1 MEKKQNR
8 RKLLKKL
15 KNRYRLLIINE
26 TNFQEKTSLSL
37 TPFNVLLISSA
48 GLMLFSLISWGIYA
62 LFPGVKDYAP
72 GYGQNFDGKMKNEV
86 LKKISTLEN
95 ELVMASKRENAMKQ
109 IINGEEV
116 TAYDIPYKAD
126 KSRDVELNIND
137 TKAEGD
143 RVKNAANIIEK
154 AKEKEAK
161 QNENNRPMVNAGSS
175 EDYESQDLLGNE
187 FIFFTPLNGN
197 IGEAF
202 NNRTHPAI
210 DIMPNTDESVK
221 AAMDGTVIFSGW
233 TPDFGYIVSLQHQNN
248 WLSVYKF
255 NAAVYKEIGSF
266 VKAGETIG
274 ITGYIDKDNPK
285 KRLRFE
291 LWHNGIAV
299 NPLNYIVF

>member
-15 KNRYRLLIINE
+15 KNSYRLLIINE
-26 TNFQEKTSLSL
+26 TNFQEKTSISL
-37 TPFNVLLISSA
+37 TPFNLLLISSA
-48 GLMLFSLISWGIYA
+48 GLLLFSLISWGIYA

-72 GYGQNFDGKMKNEV
+72 GYGQTFDGKMKNEV

-95 ELVMASKRENAMKQ
+95 ELVMANKRETAMKQ

-116 TAYDIPYKAD
+116 TAYDIPYKVD
-126 KSRDVELNIND
+126 KSRDVELDIND
-137 TKAEGD
+137 TKAEGE
-143 RVKNAANIIEK
+143 RVKNAETKIEK
-154 AKEKEAK
+154 AKEKENK
-161 QNENNRPMVNAGSS
+161 QPDNNRPMANAGIS
-175 EDYESQDLLGNE
+175 ENYEEQDILGNE
-187 FIFFTPLNGN
+187 FIFFTPMNGH

-202 NNRTHPAI
+202 DNRTHPAV
-210 DIMPNTDESVK
+210 DITPNTDESIK
-221 AAMDGTVIFSGW
+221 AAMDGTVVFSGW
-233 TPDFGYIVSLQHQNN
+233 TPDFGYIISLQHQNN

-255 NAAVYKEIGSF
+255 NAAVYKETGSF

-274 ITGYIDKDNPK
+274 ITGYTDRNNPK

-299 NPLNYIVF
+299 NPLNYVVF

>member
-37 TPFNVLLISSA
+37 TPFNVLLIGSA
-48 GLMLFSLISWGIYA
+48 GLLLFSLISWGIYV

-72 GYGQNFDGKMKNEV
+72 GYGQTFDGKMKNEV

-95 ELVMASKRENAMKQ
+95 ELEMANKRETAMKQ

-116 TAYDIPYKAD
+116 TAYDIPYKED
-126 KSRDVELNIND
+126 KSRNVELDIND
-137 TKAEGD
+137 TKAEGE
-143 RVKNAANIIEK
+143 RVKNAKGKIER
-154 AKEKEAK
+154 AKEKESR
-161 QNENNRPMVNAGSS
+161 QNDNNKPMVNAGSS
-175 EDYESQDLLGNE
+175 EDYQSEDLLGNE
-187 FIFFTPLNGN
+187 FIFFTPLNGS
-197 IGEAF
+197 IGESF
-202 NNRTHPAI
+202 SDRSHPAV

-221 AAMDGTVIFSGW
+221 ATMDGTVIFSGW
-233 TPDFGYIVSLQHQNN
+233 TPDYGYIISLQHQNN
-248 WLSVYKF
+248 WLSIYKF
-255 NAAVYKEIGSF
+255 NAAVYKETGAF
-266 VKAGETIG
+266 VQAGETIG
-274 ITGYIDKDNPK
+274 ITGYTDKDNPK